1 MANII
6 PDFKKDHSDRH
17 KRLSETQID
26 SFFIQAEKW
35 DLSDTLKKGGAVI
48 FPHSTIE
55 VCGAFTAAA
64 VNACLDSEADRLMV
78 LGVLHALTD
87 ELNQARVRVADG
99 GDPANEKYWGIQG
112 PGLKDRGEWENE
124 FSLLNFQFLWNYAV
138 RKRGIRPP
146 ALIMRYPYLAGGK
159 PETIPGMKE
168 LEAIAA
174 DAVIVATMDPF
185 HHGIGYG
192 DLPENS
198 FEPEE
203 GGLDLARR
211 SIEEGLE
218 ILSKGDHS
226 AYNQHC
232 VKAKSD
238 GRDVGQVLR
247 HLIGSC
253 KGKILGLAAD
263 DMAEMYGK
271 IKPTWVASDVSEIQ
285 LDKKLN

>member
-6 PDFKKDHSDRH
+6 PDFKKDHSSRH
-17 KRLSETQID
+17 QKLSETQID
-26 SFFIQAEKW
+26 GFFRQAEKW
-35 DLSDTLKKGGAVI
+35 DLSDTIRKGGSVI

-55 VCGAFTAAA
+55 VCGPFTAAA
-64 VNACLDSEADRLMV
+64 VRACLDSGADKVIV

-87 ELNQARVRVADG
+87 ELNQARIRVAEG
-99 GDPANEKYWGIQG
+99 RDPAEEELWGIQG
-112 PGLKDRGEWENE
+112 PGLNGRMEWENE
-124 FSLLNFQFLWNYAV
+124 FSLLNFQFLWNYSIC
-138 RKRGIRPP
+138 KRGLKAPE
-146 ALIMRYPYLAGGK
+146 LIMRYPYLAGGK
-159 PETIPGMKE
+159 PESMPGIEE
-168 LEAIAA
+168 LEKLSRDSA
-174 DAVIVATMDPF
+174 IVATMDPF

-192 DLPENS
+192 DLTDNS
-198 FEPEE
+198 FEPDK

-218 ILSKGDHS
+218 ILSKGDNWR
-226 AYNQHC
+226 YNQHSAK
-232 VKAKSD
+232 VKSD

-271 IKPTWVASDVSEIQ
+271 IKPTWVASALIEIQ
-285 LDKKLN
+285 LDNFKI

>member
-271 IKPTWVASDVSEIQ
+271 IKPTWVASALIEIQ

>member
-26 SFFIQAEKW
+26 SFFKQAEKW

-64 VNACLDSEADRLMV
+64 VNACLDSGADRV
-78 LGVLHALTD
+78 IVIGVLHALTD
-87 ELNQARVRVADG
+87 ELNQARIRVSDG
-99 GDPANEKYWGIQG
+99 KDPAEEELWGIQG
-112 PGLKDRGEWENE
+112 PGLNGRREWENE

-138 RKRGIRPP
+138 SIRGIRPP
-146 ALIMRYPYLAGGK
+146 ELVMRYPYLAGGK
-159 PETIPGMKE
+159 PESMQGIEE
-168 LEAIAA
+168 LEKMSR
-174 DAVIVATMDPF
+174 DSVVVATMDPF

-198 FEPEE
+198 FEPEK

-211 SIEEGLE
+211 SIEEGLD
-218 ILSKGDHS
+218 ILSKGEYRT
-226 AYNQHC
+226 YNRHC
-232 VKAKSD
+232 VNAKSD

-247 HLIGSC
+247 YLIGPC
-253 KGKILGLAAD
+253 GGNILGLVSD
-263 DMAEMYGK
+263 DMSEMYGR
-271 IKPTWVASDVSEIQ
+271 IKPTWVAGALIQ
-285 LDKKLN
+285 INNN